1 MWVWISVSSSHDSEG
16 FLFFLGF
23 FFLQEDEK
31 IRGQWGKE

>member
-16 FLFFLGF
+16 FFCFVLFFLE
-23 FFLQEDEK
+23 EDEK